1 MTSTLQTKHRHRAK
15 QTAERW
21 PFGIFLT
28 VIAISFLLPLVA
40 HAYMGIGISTVLT
53 GSMQPSLKPGD
64 LVITQ
69 QTKAAELASGD
80 VISLIDQGSLET
92 YMHRIVTIEAG
103 NQELVIHTKG
113 DSNPVEDSVVAKV
126 QSTTAIAKSIAIV
139 PGAGGVVNY
148 FTQTQG
154 RLLSL
159 GLIVFSA
166 LILVLRNASRA
177 VERQQSRIKRKGE
190 Q

>member
-1 MTSTLQTKHRHRAK
+1 MSSTLQTKHRHRAK
-15 QTAERW
+15 QKAERW
-21 PFGIFLT
+21 PFGIFLS
-28 VIAISFLLPLVA
+28 VVAISFLLPLVA

-80 VISLIDQGSLET
+80 VISLIDQSSLQT
-92 YMHRIVTIEAG
+92 YMHRIVQIENG
-103 NQELVIHTKG
+103 NQEIVIHTKG
-113 DSNPVEDSVVAKV
+113 DSNPVQDAAVAKV
-126 QSTTAIAKSIAIV
+126 QSTTTISRSIAVV

-177 VERQQSRIKRKGE
+177 VEKQQSRIKRKGE
-190 Q
+190 